1 MFLAKGAAHGKA
13 LGWECAQ
20 RAVQRPAKRRVLGVG
35 VREARDR
42 SGRSESY
49 KLQGLSRCV
58 VSKLH
63 AECLS
68 YCWSQSRNLKIKA
81 GL

>member
-49 KLQGLSRCV
+49 K
-58 VSKLH
+58 
-63 AECLS
+63 
-68 YCWSQSRNLKIKA
+68 SRNFHSLETLKA